1 MDASREGERLFQSG
15 RLREERL
22 GTRVRA
28 SIQVVGGEAGG
39 PQPSLWSGFT
49 GSRRVRKRKKKKKK
63 CRIRE
68 GLSELM
74 GG

>member
-49 GSRRVRKRKKKKKK
+49 GSTEGSGKEKRKKK